1 MKYTLILLTL
11 IVSFS
16 CLAQNDEQID
26 CAKITS
32 SAKYD
37 DCIKKNTLESNRQL
51 EQIVSRFEVQ
61 VNEAYQADLQLGS
74 DLIKAVLDSQRSWLS
89 YRDKHCKVIA
99 FEIEEGTAAYITII
113 NSCAIELN
121 EKRMEQL
128 SQLL

>member
-1 MKYTLILLTL
+1 M
-11 IVSFS
+11 S
-16 CLAQNDEQID
+16 
-26 CAKITS
+26 
-32 SAKYD
+32 
-37 DCIKKNTLESNRQL
+37 
-51 EQIVSRFEVQ
+51 
-61 VNEAYQADLQLGS
+61 EAYQADPQLGS
-74 DLIKAVLDSQRSWLS
+74 ALIKTVLESQKSWLS

>member
-1 MKYTLILLTL
+1 MKYTIILLTL

-16 CLAQNDEQID
+16 CLAQNDGQVD
-26 CAKITS
+26 CTKITT

-61 VNEAYQADLQLGS
+61 VSEDCQADPQLGS
-74 DLIKAVLDSQRSWLS
+74 ALIKTVLESQKSWLS

-113 NSCAIELN
+113 NSCVIELN

-128 SQLL
+128 SQIL